1 MAIRPQDQ
9 ARQALPGLMTTTP
22 GMKNNM
28 DISALYHLQTPL
40 DAIRKSTAIAL
51 GRTSKTNPAET
62 RQLFQE
68 IDRQAALLNQLVEY
82 MIHHAK
88 TQAEEQESDDELE
101 PFVLHELTI
110 NYVERRVTVTGC
122 PVRLTA
128 TGVPAALG
136 AFEKRRTALY
146 PCPAAQAS
154 LGPGIPGR
162 PSAAE
167 HLHPQAPQQAGGQRP
182 KSHLHLHRTTSGV
195 LDGQPLKHCRMPR
208 LRPRNTQ
215 CAAEAP
221 QNGPVAAF
229 TGRCEVLR

>member
-9 ARQALPGLMTTTP
+9 ARQALPGRMTTAP

-82 MIHHAK
+82 MICHVK
-88 TQAEEQESDDELE
+88 TQAEEQESDEELE

-128 TGVPAALG
+128 TEYRLLWELSKNAGQLFTHARLLRQVW
-136 AFEKRRTALY
+136 
-146 PCPAAQAS
+146 
-154 LGPGIPGR
+154 GPGYP
-162 PSAAE
+162 
-167 HLHPQAPQQAGGQRP
+167 
-182 KSHLHLHRTTSGV
+182 
-195 LDGQPLKHCRMPR
+195 DDPR
-208 LRPRNTQ
+208 LLSTFIRRLRSKLGDNARSPTYI
-215 CAAEAP
+215 
-221 QNGPVAAF
+221 F
-229 TGRCEVLR
+229 TERQVGYWMASP

>member
-9 ARQALPGLMTTTP
+9 ARLGPGPARMTTAP

-82 MIHHAK
+82 MIYHVK
-88 TQAEEQESDDELE
+88 TQAEEQESDEELE

-128 TGVPAALG
+128 TEYRLLWELSKNAGQLFTHARLLRQVW
-136 AFEKRRTALY
+136 
-146 PCPAAQAS
+146 
-154 LGPGIPGR
+154 GPGCP
-162 PSAAE
+162 
-167 HLHPQAPQQAGGQRP
+167 
-182 KSHLHLHRTTSGV
+182 
-195 LDGQPLKHCRMPR
+195 DDPR
-208 LRPRNTQ
+208 LLSTFIRRLRSKLGDNARSPTYI
-215 CAAEAP
+215 
-221 QNGPVAAF
+221 F
-229 TGRCEVLR
+229 TERQVGYWMASP

>member
-1 MAIRPQDQ
+1 
-9 ARQALPGLMTTTP
+9 
-22 GMKNNM
+22 M

-82 MIHHAK
+82 MIYHVK
-88 TQAEEQESDDELE
+88 TQADEQPDEQESDDELE

-128 TGVPAALG
+128 TEYRLLWELSKNAGQLFTHARLLRQVW
-136 AFEKRRTALY
+136 
-146 PCPAAQAS
+146 
-154 LGPGIPGR
+154 GPGCP
-162 PSAAE
+162 
-167 HLHPQAPQQAGGQRP
+167 
-182 KSHLHLHRTTSGV
+182 
-195 LDGQPLKHCRMPR
+195 DNPR
-208 LRPRNTQ
+208 LLSTFIRRLRSKLGDNARSPTYI
-215 CAAEAP
+215 
-221 QNGPVAAF
+221 F
-229 TGRCEVLR
+229 TERQVGYWMASP